1 MDCDAC
7 YKAIVSAPCAVP
19 FISFSV
25 GLVPGAVYNLWVVQG
40 DHAWMD
46 STIIGAGGEVFLST
60 SNYPVGLFNQYA
72 NYFKVYLTTDVLG
85 LNRVDLTINAEIYTC
100 IVFKVN

>member
-40 DHAWMD
+40 DHVWMN
-46 STIIGAGGEVFLST
+46 STTIGFAGTLYLNMT
-60 SNYPVGLFNQYA
+60 DYPTGLFNQYT